1 MSLSSEDASR
11 RPWASDIHTSPACRS
26 APATRALTYPTA
38 VLPYVWLALE
48 SDWLNAAF
56 FAVSVAAAA
65 AVLRVAALCILYTT
79 RSTVC

>member
-1 MSLSSEDASR
+1 MGLR
-11 RPWASDIHTSPACRS
+11 RTPACRS

-65 AVLRVAALCILYTT
+65 AVLRVAALCTIHHEEYCVLG
-79 RSTVC
+79 RSSSVAHSVFV

>member
-1 MSLSSEDASR
+1 MGLR
-11 RPWASDIHTSPACRS
+11 RTPACRS

-65 AVLRVAALCILYTT
+65 ASASS
-79 RSTVC
+79 RSTPRGAVLGRSSSVAHSVFV